1 MNNSDCSS
9 DSIGNRSDAN
19 IALSE
24 TYMPILPITFLIRF
38 IKPYN
43 GSIEDLNTFI
53 SECNKAFSLASSTQ
67 RLVLLDYVQ
76 TQISGKAKAACAN
89 RHFKSW
95 DQLRTFLSTV
105 YDDSRSKSLA
115 TIAYRLN

>member
-1 MNNSDCSS
+1 MNNSDS
-9 DSIGNRSDAN
+9 DSIGNRSGSN
-19 IALSE
+19 MSLSE

-43 GSIEDLNTFI
+43 GSQEDLNNFI
-53 SECNKAFSLASSTQ
+53 SDCNKAFSLASSSQ

-95 DQLRTFLSTV
+95 DHMRTFLNTV

-115 TIAYRLN
+115 SIAYRLP